1 MIKPISDSI
10 VCCHAGLALQVFYH
24 QVQLQIK
31 NFKDRVFIGIRS
43 FKESCEQADVF
54 KCFLSKPVV
63 RAIQHERFSFQTL
76 QDGGTRRQNHAQ
88 SQ

>member
-1 MIKPISDSI
+1 MLSRWLGI
-10 VCCHAGLALQVFYH
+10 AGVFITKCNYK
-24 QVQLQIK
+24 IK

-43 FKESCEQADVF
+43 FKESYEQADVF
-54 KCFLSKPVV
+54 KCFSSKPGVI

-76 QDGGTRRQNHAQ
+76 QDGGTRRHNHAQ

>member
-1 MIKPISDSI
+1 M
-10 VCCHAGLALQVFYH
+10 
-24 QVQLQIK
+24 QLQIK

-43 FKESCEQADVF
+43 FRESYEQADVF
-54 KCFLSKPVV
+54 KRSSSKPVV

-76 QDGGTRRQNHAQ
+76 QDGGTRRQNHAH